1 MCRWCTFECANCW
14 TCKLEWIKK
23 EAEFQLKQ
31 LSNFPC
37 GTLVSTEQCNKVV
50 SMFDSIMR
58 DLEYVGGEINRMEWI
73 VVPIGSALGF
83 GKKDEADS

>member
-1 MCRWCTFECANCW
+1 MCRWGTFECANCW

-23 EAEFQLKQ
+23 EAEAQLKQ

-37 GTLVSTEQCNKVV
+37 GTLVSSEKCDKVV

-58 DLEYVGGEINRMEWI
+58 DLEDIGEEINEMERI
-73 VVPIGSALGF
+73 VVPIASALGF
-83 GKKDEADS
+83 GKGGKER